1 MFFLVENTV
10 PFPMTFPVSF
20 TSGVSM
26 NEAVRQPIELL
37 YPPKHRFYLPSF
49 FQQTSPPVWAADG
62 EPVAGGTDIE
72 LIENGLSQLEL
83 AAPASST

>member
-1 MFFLVENTV
+1 MFFLATNTV
-10 PFPMTFPVSF
+10 TFPITLPADFVA
-20 TSGVSM
+20 GVSM

-72 LIENGLSQLEL
+72 LIENGLSQIEL